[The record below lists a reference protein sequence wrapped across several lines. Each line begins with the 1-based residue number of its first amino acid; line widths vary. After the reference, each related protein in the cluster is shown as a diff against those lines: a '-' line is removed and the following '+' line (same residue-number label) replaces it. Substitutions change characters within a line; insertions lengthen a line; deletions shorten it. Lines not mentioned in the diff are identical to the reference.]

1 MQAGGN
7 TTDYRWRELLQVEP
21 AAVGCGGKAGGSRF
35 GDKSSSQTLYEPRGR
50 ADVTTRGGGFFFG
63 GSSLGDSTFGGDGD
77 RRAPLA
83 SPSCEGEGER
93 DSGMHPRLCNSEL
106 LLPRLPQYGD
116 SGPLPQVH
124 HHAALKTAWL
134 HCVGGFV
141 PLPSRQD

>member
-7 TTDYRWRELLQVEP
+7 TTD
-21 AAVGCGGKAGGSRF
+21 CAGGSCCRSNQLRLDVAGRLTTTDLETSPHHRHF
-35 GDKSSSQTLYEPRGR
+35 TSQEVVQMSPP
-50 ADVTTRGGGFFFG
+50 AVGGFFFG

-83 SPSCEGEGER
+83 SPSCKGEGER

-116 SGPLPQVH
+116 CGPLPQVH
-124 HHAALKTAWL
+124 HHAAPKTAWL
-134 HCVGGFV
+134 RCVGGFV
-141 PLPSRQD
+141 PLPSR